1 MTKRVSLS
9 NGAKSVVGALLL
21 AASLGMQAAAWA
33 GPFNADASS
42 NPTAEN
48 FLSVIASPSDDQ
60 CHDYCQKASW
70 DGLLAKI
77 AFLYR
82 YGDSSTAYTLLFS
95 LQGGDSVFQVER
107 VVNIEQIVSEDCTC
121 TYQFKATGPTVQPA
135 PAANRATPQ
144 PLS

>member
-21 AASLGMQAAAWA
+21 AASFGMQAEAWA
-33 GPFNADASS
+33 GPFDADASL

-48 FLSVIASPSDDQ
+48 FFSVTASPSDDR
-60 CHDYCQKASW
+60 CHDYCQKATL
-70 DGLLAKI
+70 DGSLAKI

-82 YGDSSTAYTLLFS
+82 YGDFYTAYTLLFS
-95 LQGGDSVFQVER
+95 LQGGDSVFQVGR
-107 VVNIEQIVSEDCTC
+107 VMNIEQIVSEDCTC
-121 TYQFKATGPTVQPA
+121 AYRFKAGAYTVQPA
-135 PAANRATPQ
+135 PAAIRVTPQ